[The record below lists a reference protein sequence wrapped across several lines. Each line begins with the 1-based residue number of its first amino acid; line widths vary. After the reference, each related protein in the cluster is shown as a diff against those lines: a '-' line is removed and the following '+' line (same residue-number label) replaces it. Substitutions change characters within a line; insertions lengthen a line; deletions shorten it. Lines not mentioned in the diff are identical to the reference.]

1 MDTRLSCEL
10 IAQSFALQPTG
21 ASARAQLYLAIR
33 QAIIERRLEPG
44 TALPPTRTLA
54 AELALGRNTVVRAY
68 DQLIVEGYLDS
79 RVGSGTF
86 VSDAVASTAP
96 PQKPKRM
103 VCARQEGLSR
113 RGNRIA
119 ADALSSRVQTG
130 AFMPGF
136 PDVTHFP
143 FATWRKLVAKQM
155 RLEQRHLAQYGYG
168 GYGPLKVVLA
178 EYLRVTRMMAC
189 SPRQILILNGSHQAV
204 DLCAR
209 MLADAGDVV
218 WMEDPGY
225 WGARNVMTATDLTI
239 RPVAVDA
246 QGINPGDADW
256 ESPPRMVFVSPSS
269 QYPTGAVMSLE
280 RRLRLLEYAE
290 KNRIWVIEDDYD
302 NEIRYHPHP
311 VASLFGL
318 SAAQRVIYVGT
329 FSKVMYPGLRLAY
342 LVVPEDLVEAFTT
355 GNAEL
360 YREGRML
367 EQAALAEFIDGGHF
381 TAHIRRMRG
390 IYEERRDR
398 LVEVLRTHLDG
409 VATPFGGS
417 AGLHLPVR
425 FEQPLDDVLLAA
437 QALREGVVF
446 RPLSMYS
453 VAAENRLCGMN
464 LGFAAVPVEQI
475 EAPALK
481 LVRLIEAESQ
491 RLRLRA

>member
-1 MDTRLSCEL
+1 
-10 IAQSFALQPTG
+10 
-21 ASARAQLYLAIR
+21 
-33 QAIIERRLEPG
+33 
-44 TALPPTRTLA
+44 
-54 AELALGRNTVVRAY
+54 
-68 DQLIVEGYLDS
+68 
-79 RVGSGTF
+79 
-86 VSDAVASTAP
+86 
-96 PQKPKRM
+96 
-103 VCARQEGLSR
+103 
-113 RGNRIA
+113 
-119 ADALSSRVQTG
+119 
-130 AFMPGF
+130 MPGF
-136 PDVTHFP
+136 PDVVHFP

-178 EYLRVTRMMAC
+178 EYLRVTRMMSC

-209 MLADAGDVV
+209 MLADAGDLV

-239 RPVAVDA
+239 RPVPVDA
-246 QGINPGDADW
+246 QGLNPGEADW
-256 ESPPRMVFVSPSS
+256 DSPPRMVFVSPSS

-342 LVVPEDLVEAFTT
+342 LVVPEDLVEAFTI

-381 TAHIRRMRG
+381 TAHIRRMRA

-398 LVEVLRTHLDG
+398 LIEVLRTHLDG
-409 VATPFGGS
+409 VATPFGGA

-453 VAAENRLCGMN
+453 IAAENRLPGMN

-481 LVRLIEAESQ
+481 LVRLIEAALKRSP
-491 RLRLRA
+491 LPC